1 MTRIQEITA
10 PRQLRSRA
18 WGASPLGSHEP
29 QGLPT
34 KWAAQDYRTSVLRPQ
49 TCLGDDDD
57 DEDDD
62 EEDDG
67 DGGDDTS
74 QDRLTTWPP
83 PTRGFSVENGGLQT
97 SVLLP

>member
-1 MTRIQEITA
+1 MS
-10 PRQLRSRA
+10 LRLQGR
-18 WGASPLGSHEP
+18 GQKGSGSQEP

-34 KWAAQDYRTSVLRPQ
+34 KWAAQDYRTSVLHPQ

-74 QDRLTTWPP
+74 QDCLTTPPP

-97 SVLLP
+97 SILLP